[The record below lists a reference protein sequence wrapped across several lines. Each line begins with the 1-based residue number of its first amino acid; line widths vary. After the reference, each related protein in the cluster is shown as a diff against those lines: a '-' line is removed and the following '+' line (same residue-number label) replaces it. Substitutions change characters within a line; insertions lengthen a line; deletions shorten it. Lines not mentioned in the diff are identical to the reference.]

1 MAEDKMIE
9 KMAECCPYFWNGGCT
24 VDASNPTDCDLM
36 CEMFGFMT
44 NLVRAD
50 FFNREWI
57 SVKDRLPKHEERC
70 LIFTKIHFVP
80 DHVDE
85 CDYYEGVEISTFYQ
99 DIFLSN
105 NGMYATHWMYL
116 PQPPETKGETE

>member
-1 MAEDKMIE
+1 MAEDKRIE

-57 SVKDRLPKHEERC
+57 SVEERLPEDADERV
-70 LIFTKIHFVP
+70 LVYIVSERSYTELDTDRFVGGRW
-80 DHVDE
+80 VRWGDE
-85 CDYYEGVEISTFYQ
+85 V
-99 DIFLSN
+99 
-105 NGMYATHWMYL
+105 THWMPL
-116 PQPPETKGETE
+116 PQPPEPKGETE